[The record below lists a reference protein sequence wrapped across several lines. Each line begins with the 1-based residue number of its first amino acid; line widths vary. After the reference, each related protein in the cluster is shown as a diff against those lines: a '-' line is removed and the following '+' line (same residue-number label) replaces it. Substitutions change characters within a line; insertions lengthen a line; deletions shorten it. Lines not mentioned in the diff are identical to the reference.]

1 MTTQELLI
9 LLKDFFF
16 IPIYLI
22 TLIVSMFNYRKFF
35 DTVLKHFPLIIA
47 YTFFNELLGCF
58 IRYNESFAF
67 FPKLTSTNQIIY
79 NIYILIFFLYF
90 YSVFRKVIKNE
101 KIKQLIKWGSILVVI
116 CYLGNSFFQ
125 NPFNVD
131 LIYANAIGSWLL
143 VAYGIY
149 YLKNL
154 NPPFA
159 WKLDKRN
166 LMFWTTISLVIFY
179 LFFPI
184 LFLIGYLH
192 FETWVMYELKM
203 VLKILITLMYLLFCI
218 GFIVSR
224 RNAFR

>member
-16 IPIYLI
+16 IPVYLV

-35 DTVLKHFPLIIA
+35 DTALRHFPLLIA
-47 YTFFNELLGCF
+47 YTFFNELLGGF

-143 VAYGIY
+143 VACGIY